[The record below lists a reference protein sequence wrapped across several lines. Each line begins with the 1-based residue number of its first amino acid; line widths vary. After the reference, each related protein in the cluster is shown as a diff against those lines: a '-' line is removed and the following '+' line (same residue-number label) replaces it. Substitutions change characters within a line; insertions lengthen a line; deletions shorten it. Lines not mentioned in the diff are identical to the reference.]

1 MAYLCVFTDTNNV
14 ISFGVSEH
22 PVGDPNK
29 YLEFAK
35 YVTNAFEKVE
45 IMRMLP
51 PLCLSDLYMIFSL
64 MEGELWTPVPPP
76 PPTLQR
82 HDAIR
87 HDAIS
92 EAITFEQCENLNNLR
107 DYMNNM
113 FIEHLAIESIEEE
126 PEISD
131 PD

>member
-14 ISFGVSEH
+14 ISFGISEH

-51 PLCLSDLYMIFSL
+51 PLCLSDIYMIFSL

-82 HDAIR
+82 HDAI
-87 HDAIS
+87 
-92 EAITFEQCENLNNLR
+92 TFEQCENLNDIQ
-107 DYMNNM
+107 DYINSL
-113 FIEHLAIESIEEE
+113 IIDQLTIESIEEE

>member
-14 ISFGVSEH
+14 ISFGVSEY

-51 PLCLSDLYMIFSL
+51 PLCLSDIYMIFSL

-76 PPTLQR
+76 PPTLQ
-82 HDAIR
+82 R

-113 FIEHLAIESIEEE
+113 FIESIEEE